1 MPTDLPDDLKP
12 PFRRAVPDDA
22 PILAELVNYAGE
34 GLPLHLWG
42 GMAGD
47 GESALDVGVARARR
61 ETGSFSYR
69 NAIVI
74 ERDGEAAGCLIG
86 YAIPEQP
93 EPIPPDFPAL
103 VRPLQEL
110 ENLAPGT
117 WYVNVL
123 AVRPQH
129 RGHGLGG
136 KLLDLADAF
145 GQDAG
150 CRGMS
155 VIVADRNADA
165 RRLYE
170 RCGYR
175 ETADRAMV
183 KEGWSVDSTRWVL
196 MTKMFSNL

>member
-1 MPTDLPDDLKP
+1 MDNLEP
-12 PFRRAVPDDA
+12 PFRRGQPDDA
-22 PILAELVNYAGE
+22 PVLAELVNYAGE

-42 GMAGD
+42 GMAGE
-47 GESALDVGVARARR
+47 GESAWDLGMARARR

-74 ERDGEAAGCLIG
+74 ECDGEAAGCLIG
-86 YAIPEQP
+86 YAIPEQV
-93 EPIPPDFPAL
+93 EPIPPDFPPI

-123 AVRPQH
+123 AVRPMH

-136 KLLDLADAF
+136 ALLTLANRI
-145 GQDAG
+145 GRSEG

-155 VIVADRNADA
+155 VIVANRNEGAAKLYA
-165 RRLYE
+165 RHGYQQTAE
-170 RCGYR
+170 R
-175 ETADRAMV
+175 TMV
-183 KEGWSVDSTRWVL
+183 KNGWSVESTAWVL
-196 MTKMFSNL
+196 MTKQF